1 MRLRDRMALFAASR
15 IAKRMTPARR
25 IAFYGLRTFSLSDVV
40 LFPASAPSSRR
51 LLRAF
56 PFSFR
61 CGRTRRVFSNGRFI
75 SVVKS
80 GIGAPSVEISGNL
93 VCKGGAKVIVRLDF
107 CGALSA
113 EVGVGD
119 IFIAS
124 SARGFDQVSRHYF
137 DHETIPA
144 DSHLVSLFEQRLT
157 PLAERAG
164 IPLHVGQI
172 CTVDLF
178 FAQTDEMLREWGK
191 SGEAVDMET
200 AAVYAISRSYGVAS
214 VAVMVVTDNKLLG
227 HAPYSDDVES
237 LKKIVDG
244 HALLT
249 GAVRRI
255 MPALI
260 DLARTGSSK

>member
-1 MRLRDRMALFAASR
+1 
-15 IAKRMTPARR
+15 MTPARR

-61 CGRTRRVFSNGRFI
+61 SGRTRRVFADGGFV
-75 SVVKS
+75 SVVES
-80 GIGAPSVEISGNL
+80 GIGAPSVEVIGNL
-93 VCKGGAKVIVRLDF
+93 VCKGGAKVIVRIDF
-107 CGALSA
+107 CGALSP

-124 SARGFDQVSRHYF
+124 SARSFDQVSRHYF
-137 DHETIPA
+137 DDETVPA
-144 DSHLVSLFEQRLT
+144 DTRLISLFKERLT
-157 PLAERAG
+157 PLAEKAR
-164 IPLHVGQI
+164 IPLHVGRI

-178 FAQTDEMLREWGK
+178 FAQTDEILREWGK
-191 SGEAVDMET
+191 SAEAVDMET

-227 HAPYSDDVES
+227 HAPYSGDVEN
-237 LKKIVDG
+237 LRKIADG

-255 MPALI
+255 MPALV
-260 DLARTGSSK
+260 DLARPASPK